1 MALVEHHYG
10 RCQSPRWTLRPK
22 LRALSCLM
30 AVVASSSCLLNR
42 ARLAPSNFV
51 RALGFGC
58 SQDALV
64 QRAVGHGE
72 PRTFRASGYADGGLQ
87 SKELE
92 ESLQESMVHEIELEG
107 YLDQAVMEANL
118 QQHAEAVRRW
128 CTDQGAVQLE
138 EVAEEIFDLADDV
151 GLSNA
156 EANCLRE
163 AVLRVA
169 EEEAQRRAQKD
180 LNTRRAMASLAA
192 NFMNGHVTHDHVKEI
207 YEIEVDKMMKK

>member
-1 MALVEHHYG
+1 MTVSTSFL
-10 RCQSPRWTLRPK
+10 LR
-22 LRALSCLM
+22 
-30 AVVASSSCLLNR
+30 
-42 ARLAPSNFV
+42 APSNFAG
-51 RALGFGC
+51 ALASGR
-58 SQDALV
+58 SHELV
-64 QRAVGHGE
+64 QRAGFQDE
-72 PRTFRASGYADGGLQ
+72 PKAVRASGFADGGLQ
-87 SKELE
+87 LREVE
-92 ESLQESMVHEIELEG
+92 ENMLHEIEVEG
-107 YLDQAVMEANL
+107 YIDQAIVEANL
-118 QQHAEAVRRW
+118 NQHADAIRRW
-128 CTDQGAVQLE
+128 CEEQGAAQLE